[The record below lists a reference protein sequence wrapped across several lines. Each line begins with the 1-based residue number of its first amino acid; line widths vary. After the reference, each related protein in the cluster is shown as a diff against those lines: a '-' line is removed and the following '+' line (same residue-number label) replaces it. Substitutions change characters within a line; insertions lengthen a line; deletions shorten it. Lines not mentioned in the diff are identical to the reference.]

1 MDGRRGLSR
10 LTCRNGNLIQS
21 FNHVAGREQA
31 ADCRLL
37 VRIDDDAT
45 SPAQASASHSRQFRA
60 RGGSEGNIK
69 GVELEQ
75 LAIGQMG
82 VQEFSIDR
90 QISNRRAFDGNTA
103 SSQICRLGYRQLRT
117 VLREQGHGVAIVANE
132 QSLGR
137 AMVGAAQH
145 GHSLAADLIAVADRA
160 ITYQSL
166 GDASIMRFLPHSGS
180 MICDALGKQY

>member
-60 RGGSEGNIK
+60 RGGSEGNI
-69 GVELEQ
+69 
-75 LAIGQMG
+75 
-82 VQEFSIDR
+82 D
-90 QISNRRAFDGNTA
+90 
-103 SSQICRLGYRQLRT
+103 
-117 VLREQGHGVAIVANE
+117 
-132 QSLGR
+132 
-137 AMVGAAQH
+137 
-145 GHSLAADLIAVADRA
+145 
-160 ITYQSL
+160 
-166 GDASIMRFLPHSGS
+166 LPHRVDRLV
-180 MICDALGKQY
+180 C